1 MPRGGYR
8 PGAGRPKGSKTGAKK
23 AVFGPDY
30 AAIFG
35 GDPIPPALGEP
46 NSSPAGRTAGM
57 PGEPLPADDVVPAW
71 RDPQKVV
78 QMTPLEYALAVMRDH
93 TVPGDRRDRLC
104 AILLPYLHKRVA
116 DARPTKKDLKE
127 EAAERASQS
136 RFAPSAP
143 PKLAAVK

>member
-23 AVFGPDY
+23 AIFDPDF
-30 AAIFG
+30 ATFVSG
-35 GDPIPPALGEP
+35 SPIPPALGEP
-46 NSSPAGRTAGM
+46 NSSPAGRTAGT
-57 PGEPLPADDVVPAW
+57 PGEPLPVW
-71 RDPQKVV
+71 RDPAKTADLQ
-78 QMTPLEYALAVMRDH
+78 PLDYALSVIRD
-93 TVPGDRRDRLC
+93 VSVDSERRDRLC
-104 AILLPYLHKRVA
+104 ISVLPYLHKRVA

-127 EAAERASQS
+127 QAAEKASQS